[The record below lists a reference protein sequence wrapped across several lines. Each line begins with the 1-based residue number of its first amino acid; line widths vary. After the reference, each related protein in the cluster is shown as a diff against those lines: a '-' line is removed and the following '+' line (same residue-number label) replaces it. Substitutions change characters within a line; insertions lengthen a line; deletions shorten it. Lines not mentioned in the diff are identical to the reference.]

1 LQALVS
7 NPAHLGRLGRERP
20 IQRVTVRAD
29 EAPNAKRLT
38 LPSTSDALSNI
49 EIETVEGGDV
59 GVIGAM
65 RPLPD
70 GEHALLKRL
79 NLGVAAI

>member
-1 LQALVS
+1 MF
-7 NPAHLGRLGRERP
+7 
-20 IQRVTVRAD
+20 
-29 EAPNAKRLT
+29 KRLT

-65 RPLPD
+65 RLLPD